1 VGRAETLLRCVEC
14 GLESDQLAEGWRAYL
29 APDKE
34 EEPEGEI
41 FMFCPE
47 CGARVRPV
55 GLGGQRP
62 RLSDMAEIA
71 AGIALTLNDLLTALV
86 GWAVIKLQGGDL
98 FDQVTREAEA
108 PASEL
113 QSP

>member
-1 VGRAETLLRCVEC
+1 
-14 GLESDQLAEGWRAYL
+14 
-29 APDKE
+29 
-34 EEPEGEI
+34 
-41 FMFCPE
+41 
-47 CGARVRPV
+47 
-55 GLGGQRP
+55 
-62 RLSDMAEIA
+62 MAEIA

-98 FDQVTREAEA
+98 FDQVTRQAEA